1 MSFKSGYLLVVI
13 YYSEPLLYTA
23 INVTGLMA
31 DLVQGGLVKLGGLKA
46 APQHN
51 DAHGHLV
58 RYVHRL
64 RPPASS
70 PSPPTPLKHTC
81 SADSTK
87 TRVGGR

>member
-1 MSFKSGYLLVVI
+1 MSFKSGYLLLRTVI
-13 YYSEPLLYTA
+13 RPLRGFM
-23 INVTGLMA
+23 V
-31 DLVQGGLVKLGGLKA
+31 DLVKGKLVKLGGLKA